1 MEKRG
6 DRISGDNNTRTSA
19 APNAIP
25 KAAHTKT
32 RRIAQKA
39 ISIFLALAVWHIAS
53 VAVGID
59 ILLVSPIKVI
69 ARLGTIWQ
77 EEGFLQTVAFSLLR
91 ITSGC
96 LLGIAVGIILAVL
109 AGRFRIAEILL
120 WPYVITIKS
129 VPIASFIILCL
140 IWLSFNQLTVFIA
153 FLIVFPV
160 VYTNVLQGIKS
171 TDKNMLEMATLYKIP
186 WRRKFLYI
194 YLPSIKPYL
203 ISSSNVAMGMAW
215 KAGVAAEVIGVVNGS
230 IGEKLYESKIYFLN
244 ADLFSWTI
252 IIVLLSVLLEKLLVF
267 LIKLFFSRIEKI

>member
-1 MEKRG
+1 MSK
-6 DRISGDNNTRTSA
+6 ITPS
-19 APNAIP
+19 
-25 KAAHTKT
+25 KT
-32 RRIAQKA
+32 RQIAQKS

-53 VAVGID
+53 MAVGMD

-69 ARLGTIWQ
+69 ARLGTIWRSVALHRIWQ

-96 LLGIAVGIILAVL
+96 LLSIAAGIILAVL

-160 VYTNVLQGIKS
+160 VYSNVLQGIKS

-203 ISSSNVAMGMAW
+203 ISASNVSMGMAW

-230 IGEKLYESKIYFLN
+230 IGEKLYESKIYFLS